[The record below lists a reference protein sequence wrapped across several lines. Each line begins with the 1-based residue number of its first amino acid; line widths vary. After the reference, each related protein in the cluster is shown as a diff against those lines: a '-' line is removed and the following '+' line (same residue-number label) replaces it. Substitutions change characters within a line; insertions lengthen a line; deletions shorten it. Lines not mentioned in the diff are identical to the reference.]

1 MLIFDQLK
9 RNDPPLR
16 WLTGVVLG
24 GLAVLLAGLWWVQ
37 VVRGRDYQTSV
48 ESQTLRTV
56 RVPAVRGKILDRHGR
71 VLAESRPACNISL
84 YLEDLGPAFK
94 DAYRQLRPVVTLSN
108 AGPFWK
114 RWLGAGHTRVRPAR
128 LTRAQVQALEWQAR
142 YQVAGQIVTQLAAQL
157 QMPELTFNAAEFR
170 QHYMNRRAL
179 PWPLVRG
186 ATPQQVARFL
196 EQNGGGPALDLEVL
210 PLRAYPLGETAAHV
224 IGHLTRDDRSAE
236 GELADYFYRLPD
248 YRGVLGIEG
257 GFDAVLR
264 GRAGAKAVVVNHL
277 GYRQEEHV
285 WQPAEPGRNVV
296 LTLDARVQQ
305 AAERA
310 LRRRV
315 GPNARGAVVVMH
327 VQTGDVLAL
336 VSSPAFDPNQFIPQI
351 GQEDYARLN
360 DPTLRPQ
367 INRATQEN
375 YAPGSIFK
383 TVVGLACLEAGL
395 GPEEKIYNPGHI
407 YLGRRYI
414 HDTAPPGEYNFRR
427 ALLRS
432 SNTYFI
438 TNGLRCGV
446 TRILEL
452 GRRLHLGE
460 RFELPTRQETA
471 GFFPTLK
478 TVSRGWFDGDTANL
492 CIGQGRI
499 AVTPLQMA
507 VMTAAFANGGEVL
520 WPRLV
525 ARIEPQDPLS
535 DDAPVEF
542 PARRVRD
549 HLGVSERHLTI
560 LREAMLADT
569 EDPEGTAWA
578 AFRDYYRQPGVMR
591 VCGKTGT
598 AQVTDAHNRV
608 IGRNLWFIA
617 FAPYES
623 PRYAVV
629 VLVEG
634 NGSGGATCAPVARD
648 IFEALKQ
655 IEAAP
660 APAATLTANP

>member
-16 WLTGVVLG
+16 LLAAMVLG
-24 GLAVLLAGLWWVQ
+24 GLSVLLAGLWWVQ
-37 VVRGRDYQTSV
+37 IVRGRDYQTRV
-48 ESQTLRTV
+48 ENQTLRTV
-56 RVPAVRGKILDRHGR
+56 RVPAARGKILDRHGR
-71 VLAESRPACNISL
+71 VLAESRPAYNISL
-84 YLEDLGPAFK
+84 YLEDLSPAFK
-94 DAYRQLRPVVTLSN
+94 EAYRQLRPAVTVSN
-108 AGPFWK
+108 AGPFWR
-114 RWLGAGHTRVRPAR
+114 RWLGLGQTHTRPAR
-128 LTRAQVQALEWQAR
+128 LSRAQIQALEWQAR

-157 QMPELTFNAAEFR
+157 QMPELTFDAEDFR
-170 QHYMNRRAL
+170 RHYMNRRAL

-196 EQNGGGPALDLEVL
+196 EHNGGGPALDLEVL
-210 PLRAYPLGETAAHV
+210 PLRVYPLGETAAHL
-224 IGHLTRDDRSAE
+224 IGHLTRDDRSVE

-248 YRGVLGIEG
+248 YRGVIGIEG

-277 GYRQEEHV
+277 GYRQEEHL
-285 WQPAEPGRNVV
+285 WQPVEPGWNVV
-296 LTLDARVQQ
+296 LTLDVRIQQ

-315 GPNARGAVVVMH
+315 GANARGAVVVLH
-327 VQTGDVLAL
+327 AQTGDVLAL
-336 VSSPAFDPNQFIPQI
+336 VSSPAYDPNQFIPQI
-351 GQEDYARLN
+351 GQEDFARLN
-360 DPTLRPQ
+360 DPVLRPQ
-367 INRATQEN
+367 VNRATQEN

-383 TVVGLACLEAGL
+383 PIVGLACLAAGL
-395 GPEEKIYNPGHI
+395 NPEETIHNPGHI
-407 YLGRRYI
+407 YIGKRYI

-446 TRILEL
+446 RRILEL
-452 GRRLHLGE
+452 GQRLHLGE
-460 RFELPTRQETA
+460 RFDLPTRQETA
-471 GFFPTLK
+471 GFFPTIR

-507 VMTAAFANGGEVL
+507 VMTAALANGGEVL

-525 ARIEPQDPLS
+525 ARLEPPDALS
-535 DDAPVEF
+535 DEPPVEF

-549 HLGVSERHLTI
+549 HLGVPPAALAI

-569 EDPEGTAWA
+569 EDPEGTAYA
-578 AFRDYYRQPGVMR
+578 AFRGYSRQAGAMR

-598 AQVTDAHNRV
+598 AQVADAQHRV

-648 IFEALKQ
+648 IFEALAQ

-660 APAATLTANP
+660 LPGATLTFNP

>member
-1 MLIFDQLK
+1 MLILDQLK
-9 RNDPPLR
+9 RSDPPLR
-16 WLTGVVLG
+16 LLSAVVLG
-24 GLAVLLAGLWWVQ
+24 GLGVLVAGLWWVQ
-37 VVRGRDYQTSV
+37 IVQGREYQSRV
-48 ESQTLRTV
+48 ENQTLRTV
-56 RVPAVRGKILDRHGR
+56 RVPAVRGKILDRHGQ
-71 VLAESRPACNISL
+71 VLAESRPAYNISL
-84 YLEDLGPAFK
+84 YLEDLSPAFRE
-94 DAYRQLRPVVTLSN
+94 AYRQLRPVVTLSN

-114 RWLGAGHTRVRPAR
+114 RWLGGGTVCTRPAR
-128 LTRAQVQALEWQAR
+128 LQRAQVQALEWQAR
-142 YQVAGQIVTQLAAQL
+142 FQVASGIVTQLAAQL
-157 QMPELTFNAAEFR
+157 QMPELRFDPEAFR
-170 QHYMNRRAL
+170 RHYVNQRAL

-210 PLRAYPLGETAAHV
+210 PLRVYPLGQTAAHLL
-224 IGHLTRDDRSAE
+224 GHLTRDDRSLE

-248 YRGVLGIEG
+248 YRGVVGIEG

-264 GRAGAKAVVVNHL
+264 GQAGVKAVVVNHL
-277 GYRQEEHV
+277 GYRQEEHI
-285 WQPAEPGRNVV
+285 WQPAEPGQNVV
-296 LTLDARVQQ
+296 LTLDARLQQ

-310 LRRRV
+310 LRRRL
-315 GPNARGAVVVMH
+315 GPNARAAVVLMQ

-336 VSSPAFDPNQFIPQI
+336 VSSPGYDPNAFIPQI
-351 GQEDYARLN
+351 GQEEFARLN
-360 DPTLRPQ
+360 DPVLRPQ
-367 INRATQEN
+367 INRATQEH

-383 TVVGLACLEAGL
+383 TLVGLACLEAGL
-395 GPEEKIYNPGHI
+395 DPARRLYNPGHI
-407 YLGRRYI
+407 YVGRRYI
-414 HDTAPPGEYNFRR
+414 HDTAPAGEYDFRR

-438 TNGLRCGV
+438 SNGLRCGLA
-446 TRILEL
+446 RILEL

-460 RFELPTRQETA
+460 RCDLPTRQETA
-471 GFFPTLK
+471 GFFPTAR

-492 CIGQGRI
+492 CIGQGRL

-507 VMTAAFANGGEVL
+507 VMTAALANGGEVL

-525 ARIEPQDPLS
+525 ARIEPPAGES
-535 DDAPVEF
+535 DEPVVEF

-549 HLGVSERHLTI
+549 RLGVSARHLNV

-569 EDPEGTAWA
+569 EDPEGTAYG
-578 AFRDYYRQPGVMR
+578 AFRDYYRRPGALR

-598 AQVTDAHNRV
+598 AQVTDPHNRV

-617 FAPYES
+617 FGPYES

-634 NGSGGATCAPVARD
+634 EGSGGTTCAPVARD
-648 IFEALKQ
+648 IFEALQQ
-655 IEAAP
+655 IESASPEP
-660 APAATLTANP
+660 ALALHP

>member
-1 MLIFDQLK
+1 MLIFEQLK

-16 WLTGVVLG
+16 LLSAVVLG
-24 GLAVLLAGLWWVQ
+24 GLGALLAGLWWVQ
-37 VVRGRDYQTSV
+37 VVRGREYQTSV
-48 ESQTLRTV
+48 ENQTLRTV

-71 VLAESRPACNISL
+71 VLAESRPSYNISL
-84 YLEDLGPAFK
+84 YLEDLSAAFK
-94 DAYRQLRPVVTLSN
+94 DAYRQLRPMVTESN

-114 RWLGAGHTRVRPAR
+114 RWLGAAPTRVRPAR
-128 LTRAQVQALEWQAR
+128 LKRAELQELEWRAR
-142 YQVAGQIVTQLAAQL
+142 FQVAGQIVTQLAAQL
-157 QMPELTFNAAEFR
+157 QMPELTFNAEEFR
-170 QHYMNRRAL
+170 RHYANCRAL

-186 ATPQQVARFL
+186 AAPHQVARFL
-196 EQNGGGPALDLEVL
+196 EQNGGGPGLDLEVL
-210 PLRAYPLGETAAHV
+210 PLRSYPLGETAAHV

-248 YRGVLGIEG
+248 YRGALGVEG

-285 WQPAEPGRNVV
+285 WQPAEPGWNVV

-315 GPNARGAVVVMH
+315 GANARGAVVVLH
-327 VQTGDVLAL
+327 AQTGDVLAL
-336 VSSPAFDPNQFIPQI
+336 VSAPAFDPNRFIPQLSA
-351 GQEDYARLN
+351 EDHARLS
-360 DPTLRPQ
+360 DPVLRPQ

-395 GPEEKIYNPGHI
+395 NPDDKIYNPGHI
-407 YLGRRYI
+407 YIGRRYI
-414 HDTAPPGEYNFRR
+414 HDTAPAGEYDFRR

-446 TRILEL
+446 SRILEL

-460 RFELPTRQETA
+460 RWDLPTRQETA
-471 GFFPTLK
+471 GFFPSPR

-525 ARIEPQDPLS
+525 ARIEPQDPLAEE
-535 DDAPVEF
+535 APVEF

-549 HLGVSERHLTI
+549 HLGVAPRHLAL

-578 AFRDYYRQPGVMR
+578 AFRDYYRQPGAMR

-634 NGSGGATCAPVARD
+634 NGSGGTTCAPVARD
-648 IFEALKQ
+648 IFEALKS
-655 IEAAP
+655 IETAP
-660 APAATLTANP
+660 SGAATLTSNP